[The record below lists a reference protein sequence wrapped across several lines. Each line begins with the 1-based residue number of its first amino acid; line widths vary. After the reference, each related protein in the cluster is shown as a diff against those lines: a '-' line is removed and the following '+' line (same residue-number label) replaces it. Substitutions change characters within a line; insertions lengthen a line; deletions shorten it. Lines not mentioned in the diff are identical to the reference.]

1 MFNSELLRSCK
12 LCPKKCGANR
22 ISGDIG
28 YCGASRDV
36 RVARCA
42 LHFWEEPPISGTN
55 GSGTVFFSNC
65 PLKCVYCQN
74 KKISAD
80 GFGCDISTPRLSDIF
95 LELKELGAHNINL
108 VSPTQYM
115 PHIVEAVNSA
125 RNSGLHI
132 PIVYNTGGYE
142 LTESIDALKD
152 TVDIYLT
159 DFKYMDENIS
169 RAFSHSHDYPKF
181 AISSLRAMVKNL
193 GKLEFNGDIMRRGVI
208 VRHLLLPGY
217 LENAKRV
224 VEYLYKTYGDD
235 IYLSLMNQY
244 TPVSGVPKQ
253 INTRVS
259 DDDYERLLDYAADLG
274 VSQCFIQLDGAAQ
287 DTYIPDFDL
296 SGVMSKSDLK

>member
-1 MFNSELLRSCK
+1 MFNSKYLKSCK

-22 ISGDIG
+22 LSGETG
-28 YCGASRDV
+28 YCGASRNV

-42 LHFWEEPPISGTN
+42 LHYWEEPPISGKN
-55 GSGTVFFSNC
+55 GSGAVFFSNC

-74 KKISAD
+74 KKITQ
-80 GFGCDISTPRLSDIF
+80 GFGCDISTSRLTDIF
-95 LELKELGAHNINL
+95 QELKELGAHNINL

-125 RNSGLHI
+125 RQRGLDI

-142 LTESIDALKD
+142 LAESIEALKGA
-152 TVDIYLT
+152 VDIYLT
-159 DFKYMDENIS
+159 DFKYIDEDIA

-181 AISSLRAMVKNL
+181 VTSSLKAMVKNV
-193 GKLEFNGDIMRRGVI
+193 GKIEFNGDIMRRGVI
-208 VRHLLLPGY
+208 VRHLLLPGC

-244 TPVSGVPKQ
+244 TPVSGVPNQ

-296 SGVMSKSDLK
+296 SGVKATPHK